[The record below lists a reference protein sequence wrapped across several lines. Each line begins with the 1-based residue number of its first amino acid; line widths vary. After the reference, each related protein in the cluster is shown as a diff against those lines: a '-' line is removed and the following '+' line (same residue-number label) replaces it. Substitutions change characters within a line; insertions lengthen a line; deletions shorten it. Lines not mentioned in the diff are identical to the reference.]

1 MSKCYT
7 EMVATIIEESGRTFF
22 RVRTRLLNLFVPSR
36 FSEVHSTVFPTFHRP
51 TQHFE
56 ALIVVMVWQTAMKW
70 DFKLICS
77 CTVSAITLNL
87 FIPNPQDSVF
97 NLSGWFRSSEPLMF
111 TANKCTW

>member
-56 ALIVVMVWQTAMKW
+56 ALIVVMVWETAMKW

-77 CTVSAITLNL
+77 FLKLHRECHNTKFVHTQPPGLG
-87 FIPNPQDSVF
+87 F
-97 NLSGWFRSSEPLMF
+97 
-111 TANKCTW
+111 